1 MTLNKQ
7 ELELAPIQHHREEEH
22 NVQMET
28 QKPKRAVVSFC
39 EEIYTENIYGGFKQT
54 IAFF

>member
-1 MTLNKQ
+1 MTLSKQ

-39 EEIYTENIYGGFKQT
+39 EETYTENIYGFLK
-54 IAFF
+54 